1 MLLLLLN
8 KSNRQTH
15 VSAMKLYTAT
25 ENLQSKIMDITSII
39 APLNDAQR
47 AAVTAP
53 SQAMLILA
61 GAGSGKTRVLVHR
74 IVWQIQVNH
83 VSPQSI
89 IAVTFTN
96 KAANEMRGR
105 IESLLE
111 DSASAMWIGTFH
123 GLAHRFLRRHAKE
136 AHLPKDFQVLDSSD
150 QQRMIKRLLADLK
163 INEKELPPKEIQWFI
178 NAQKDAGIRSKDI
191 LETTDKNTRRFLRIY
206 REYET
211 LCERN
216 GVVDF
221 AELLLRAY
229 ELIRDDERLRYQYQ
243 ERFSQIHVDEFQ
255 DTNTIQYA
263 WLTLLSPNR
272 DNMFVVGDDDQ
283 AIYGWRGA
291 KIENIYKFQREYPQH
306 QIIKL
311 EQNYRSTGSILKA
324 ANQIITNNT
333 GRMGKSLWTEMA
345 DGEKITVYAAYDEVD
360 EANYVV
366 ERIKNWVG
374 EGNKRSDSAILY
386 RSNAQSRQFEEKLM
400 LSNTPYRVYG
410 GLRFYDRAEIKNVLA
425 YLRLL
430 MNRHDD
436 ASIDRIINTPTRG
449 IGLKTLDEIRKLAH
463 EKQISLWAAANSL
476 ITEKVL
482 PNRAANALFNFLDLI
497 AQLDNKIAN
506 LTLGEKVHFVIE
518 HTGLMA
524 FYSQDKVEK
533 SADKVENLKELV
545 NAATVFINDEI
556 EEDISDLSVFLNRAA
571 LESGALQGEEF
582 EDCVQLMTLHT
593 AKGLEFP
600 LVFLVGVEDGLFPSQ
615 QSIFDQVKLEEE
627 RRLCY
632 VGITRAMRKLHI
644 TYAESRRLYG
654 DKTYARKS
662 RFLRE
667 LPTELLDEVRP
678 KREVS
683 RPITAKPIFSTV
695 NKLLELEPD
704 SKFKKGQHIHHET
717 FGSGIILNVEGEGEK
732 ERILIKFRG
741 VEKWLMTAYAEL
753 TTIRS

>member
-1 MLLLLLN
+1 VAL
-8 KSNRQTH
+8 STF
-15 VSAMKLYTAT
+15 KLYTAT
-25 ENLQSKIMDITSII
+25 KNLQSKIMDITSII

-47 AAVTAP
+47 AAVTAS

-74 IVWQIQVNH
+74 IVWQIQVNS

-89 IAVTFTN
+89 LAVTFTN

-111 DSASAMWIGTFH
+111 NSASAMWIGTFH
-123 GLAHRFLRRHAKE
+123 GLAHRLLRRHAKE
-136 AHLPKDFQVLDSSD
+136 ARLPKDFQVLDSSD
-150 QQRMIKRLLADLK
+150 QQRTIKRLLADLK

-178 NAQKDAGIRSKDI
+178 NEQKDAGRRSKDI
-191 LETTDKNTRRFLRIY
+191 LETEDKNTRRFLRIY

-211 LCERN
+211 LCERT

-229 ELIRDDERLRYQYQ
+229 ELIRDDENLRYQYQ

-255 DTNTIQYA
+255 DTNSIQYA

-291 KIENIYKFQREYPQH
+291 KIENIYKFQREYPAH
-306 QIIKL
+306 KIIKL

-324 ANQIITNNT
+324 ANHIITNNT
-333 GRMGKSLWTEMA
+333 GRMGKSLWTDRT
-345 DGEKITVYAAYDEVD
+345 DGEKITVYAAQDEID

-374 EGNKRSDSAILY
+374 EGNKRVDTAILY

-430 MNRHDD
+430 VNRDDD
-436 ASIDRIINTPTRG
+436 ASLDRIINTPTRG

-463 EKQISLWAAANSL
+463 EKQISLWSAANSL
-476 ITEKVL
+476 IDEKVL

-497 AQLDNKIAN
+497 AQLDSKTAN
-506 LTLGEKVHFVIE
+506 LTLAEQVHFVIE
-518 HTGLMA
+518 HSGLMA
-524 FYSQDKVEK
+524 FYLQDKVEK

-545 NAATVFINDEI
+545 NAASVFINDEI
-556 EEDISDLSVFLNRAA
+556 EEKISDLAVFLNRAA
-571 LESGALQGEEF
+571 LESGALQADEYD
-582 EDCVQLMTLHT
+582 DCVQLMTLHT

-600 LVFLVGVEDGLFPSQ
+600 MVFLVGVEEGLFPSQ
-615 QSIFDQVKLEEE
+615 QSIYDTVKLEEE

-632 VGITRAMRKLHI
+632 VGITRAMQKLHI
-644 TYAESRRLYG
+644 SYAESRRLYG
-654 DKTYARKS
+654 DKTYASKS

-667 LPTELLDEVRP
+667 LPKELLDEVRP
-678 KREVS
+678 KRDVS
-683 RPITAKPIFSTV
+683 LPITAKPPVFSTIK
-695 NKLLELEPD
+695 KLVDLESG
-704 SKFKKGQHIHHET
+704 SKYQKGQRVHHET
-717 FGSGIILNVEGEGEK
+717 FGSGTILNIEGEGEK
-732 ERILIKFRG
+732 ERVLIKFRG
-741 VEKWLMTAYAEL
+741 ESRWLMTAYAEL
-753 TTIRS
+753 TTVR

>member
-1 MLLLLLN
+1 
-8 KSNRQTH
+8 
-15 VSAMKLYTAT
+15 
-25 ENLQSKIMDITSII
+25 MDITSII

-74 IVWQIQVNH
+74 IVWQIQVNA

-89 IAVTFTN
+89 LAVTFTN

-105 IESLLE
+105 IEMLLE
-111 DSASAMWIGTFH
+111 NSASAMWIGTFH
-123 GLAHRFLRRHAKE
+123 GLAHRLLRRHAKE
-136 AHLPKDFQVLDSSD
+136 ARLPKDFQVLDSSD

-178 NAQKDAGIRSKDI
+178 NEQKDAGLRSKDI
-191 LETTDKNTRRFLRIY
+191 LETEDKNTRRFLRIY
-206 REYET
+206 REYEA
-211 LCERN
+211 LCERT

-229 ELIRDDERLRYQYQ
+229 ELIRDDEHLRYQYQ

-255 DTNTIQYA
+255 DTNSIQYA

-272 DNMFVVGDDDQ
+272 NNMFVVGDDDQ

-291 KIENIYKFQREYPQH
+291 KIENIYKFQREYPKH

-324 ANQIITNNT
+324 ANHIITNNT

-366 ERIKNWVG
+366 ERIKNWV
-374 EGNKRSDSAILY
+374 EAGNKRADTAILY

-430 MNRHDD
+430 VNRDDD
-436 ASIDRIINTPTRG
+436 ASLDRIINTPTRG

-463 EKQISLWAAANSL
+463 EKQISLWTAANSL
-476 ITEKVL
+476 IDEKVL
-482 PNRAANALFNFLDLI
+482 PNRAATALFNFLDLI
-497 AQLDNKIAN
+497 AQLDSKTAN
-506 LTLGEKVHFVIE
+506 LTLSEQVHFVIE
-518 HTGLMA
+518 HSGLMA

-545 NAATVFINDEI
+545 NAASVFINDEI
-556 EEDISDLSVFLNRAA
+556 EEEISDLAVFLNRAA
-571 LESGALQGEEF
+571 LESGALQADEYD
-582 EDCVQLMTLHT
+582 DCVQLMTLHT

-615 QSIFDQVKLEEE
+615 QSLYDTVKLEEE

-632 VGITRAMRKLHI
+632 VGITRAMKKLHI
-644 TYAESRRLYG
+644 SYAESRRLYG
-654 DKTYARKS
+654 DKTYASKS

-667 LPTELLDEVRP
+667 LPKELLDEVRP
-678 KREVS
+678 KRDVS
-683 RPITAKPIFSTV
+683 RPITAKPIFSTAR
-695 NKLLELEPD
+695 NLLESESD
-704 SKFKKGQHIHHET
+704 SRYKKGQRVHHET
-717 FGSGIILNVEGEGEK
+717 FGGGVILNIEGEGEK
-732 ERILIKFRG
+732 ERVLIKFRG
-741 VEKWLMTAYAEL
+741 ESRWLMTAYAEL
-753 TTIRS
+753 STI

>member
-1 MLLLLLN
+1 
-8 KSNRQTH
+8 
-15 VSAMKLYTAT
+15 
-25 ENLQSKIMDITSII
+25 MDITSII

-111 DSASAMWIGTFH
+111 DSASTMWIGTFH

-136 AHLPKDFQVLDSSD
+136 AHLPKDFQVLDSND

-366 ERIKNWVG
+366 ERIKNWVA

-430 MNRHDD
+430 VNRHDD

-463 EKQISLWAAANSL
+463 EKQISLWAATNSL

-497 AQLDNKIAN
+497 AQLDNKTAN

-571 LESGALQGEEF
+571 LESGALQGDEF

-615 QSIFDQVKLEEE
+615 QSIFDKVKLEEE

-683 RPITAKPIFSTV
+683 RPITAKPIFSAV
-695 NKLLELEPD
+695 NKLLELESD

-717 FGSGIILNVEGEGEK
+717 FGSGIILNVEGDGEK